1 MHFGGNEWQEE
12 ADRIRPCLT
21 KWKALKSEA
30 KENLAIII
38 FLLMEFIASL

>member
-12 ADRIRPCLT
+12 VDRIRPYLT

-30 KENLAIII
+30 KENLAVVDCILR
-38 FLLMEFIASL
+38 F

>member
-12 ADRIRPCLT
+12 VDRIRPCLT

-30 KENLAIII
+30 KENLTVVDCILR
-38 FLLMEFIASL
+38 F